1 MRTLL
6 AYALLFTA
14 GPALAA
20 PAPKGGSAGEAADVA
35 ERLMDRHDFDRV
47 QEIPLRTV
55 LDALQE
61 KTGVSIVL
69 DYRAL
74 ADNGAVANNDLDT
87 LAVSLNPMKN
97 VRGETAVRQVADKI
111 NAVLFY
117 TPDHVLLTT
126 PEAMARRV
134 NFGSPLSLIHGGPP
148 EETDGAPRVE
158 ATAFVTAAFRD
169 MPLADVLRAVSNRTN
184 RTAVV
189 AADAAEKAK
198 APVSASLA
206 NVPFETAVSTLAEAA
221 GLKAIRN
228 GNTVLVVTQARAKE
242 LTEAE
247 RRLSVGMG
255 NYVLSLEELQA
266 IAKLIPGKPDAD
278 AIQKEVKRLRA
289 EKGK

>member
-1 MRTLL
+1 
-6 AYALLFTA
+6 
-14 GPALAA
+14 
-20 PAPKGGSAGEAADVA
+20 
-35 ERLMDRHDFDRV
+35 
-47 QEIPLRTV
+47 
-55 LDALQE
+55 
-61 KTGVSIVL
+61 
-69 DYRAL
+69 
-74 ADNGAVANNDLDT
+74 
-87 LAVSLNPMKN
+87 
-97 VRGETAVRQVADKI
+97 
-111 NAVLFY
+111 
-117 TPDHVLLTT
+117 
-126 PEAMARRV
+126 
-134 NFGSPLSLIHGGPP
+134 
-148 EETDGAPRVE
+148 
-158 ATAFVTAAFRD
+158 